1 MVMYMFH
8 ATLSIRPALF
18 FPHCVRKSVLYVCV
32 SIAHYVASVMSD
44 SLQPWTVAHQA
55 PLSMG
60 FSRQEY
66 WSGLPYLPLGDL
78 PMPRIEHMSL
88 TSPALAGMFFTT
100 TTTWEAPLCLYCFP
114 ANRFI
119 SILFLDSIY
128 TH

>member
-1 MVMYMFH
+1 MLPSPFVPPSSSPTVSTSLFCMSVSLLP
-8 ATLSIRPALF
+8 ATL
-18 FPHCVRKSVLYVCV
+18 
-32 SIAHYVASVMSD
+32 
-44 SLQPWTVAHQA
+44 LQSCLTLCNPWTVAHQA
-55 PLSMG
+55 PLSTG

-66 WSGLPYLPLGDL
+66 WSGLPCSPLGDL
-78 PMPRIEHMSL
+78 PTPRIEPMSL
-88 TSPALAGMFFTT
+88 TPPALAGMFFTT